1 MMIVG
6 VRVNLL
12 PVSWLLEILSP
23 LVQDSHLLHVF
34 VRSFYGKNSKFVII
48 VS

>member
-1 MMIVG
+1 MVVG
-6 VRVNLL
+6 VGVNLL
-12 PVSWLLEILSP
+12 PVSLLLVILSP
-23 LVQDSHLLHVF
+23 LIQDSHLLHVF